1 MKPRVIEESVKRI
14 EDDMYFSSDSIKVRL
29 ARIEA
34 KLENVVTK
42 EDLEAKLENAVTKE
56 DLEAKLEN
64 MVTKENLEANLM
76 GLKAELIA
84 HTNSTFRWT
93 IGLYM
98 VEAGVLLTVLKLT

>member
-1 MKPRVIEESVKRI
+1 MNDPKRSHPTEEPGMNPRVIDESVKRI

-29 ARIEA
+29 ARIEE

-42 EDLEAKLENAVTKE
+42 EDLEA
-56 DLEAKLEN
+56 N
-64 MVTKENLEANLM
+64 MM
-76 GLKAELIA
+76 GLKTELIA

-98 VEAGVLLTVLKLT
+98 VGAGVLLTVLKLT